1 MSDDQHLQKSVLSEL
16 NWEPS
21 VTAGHIGVTAEQGVV
36 TLTGHVSSYVEKLAA
51 EKAAGRVKG
60 VKAVVE
66 NIGVRLPEHHVRSDD
81 DIASMAVA
89 QLGQDVSVPT
99 NSILVKVENGFVTLS
114 GEVDWHFQR
123 DSALEDIRRLPGV
136 IGITNRVTIR
146 PRVNAASLSDDI
158 THALHRSWFFD
169 PQLVTVT
176 AQGSTVTLAG
186 TVHTPHDRQ
195 IAAATAW
202 AASGVTD
209 VHNNIAIA

>member
-1 MSDDQHLQKSVLSEL
+1 MSDEHLQKSVLAEL
-16 NWEPS
+16 NWEPG
-21 VTAGHIGVTAEQGVV
+21 VTAGHIGVSAEQGVV

-66 NIGVRLPEHHVRSDD
+66 NIEVRLPERHVRGDD
-81 DIASMAVA
+81 EIASAA
-89 QLGQDVSVPT
+89 IERLGQDVSVPD
-99 NSILVKVENGFVTLS
+99 NAILVRVENGFVTLS
-114 GEVDWHFQR
+114 GEVDWNYQR
-123 DSALEDIRRLPGV
+123 DNALEDIRRLPGI
-136 IGITNRVTIR
+136 IGISNRITIR
-146 PRVNAASLSDDI
+146 PKVNIANLSDDI

-169 PQLVTVT
+169 PRLVTVT
-176 AQGSTVTLAG
+176 ARGGTVTLAG

-209 VHNNIAIA
+209 VHNEIVIA